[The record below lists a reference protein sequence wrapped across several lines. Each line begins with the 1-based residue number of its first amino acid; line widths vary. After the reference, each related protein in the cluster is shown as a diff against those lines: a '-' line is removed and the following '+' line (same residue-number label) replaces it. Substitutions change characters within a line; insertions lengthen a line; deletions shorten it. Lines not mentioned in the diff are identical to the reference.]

1 MTIFTF
7 VDLFF
12 VLILFSSGMTDTE
25 KSTLDGSNEKIQK
38 TLKKFQSLADHIPVH
53 SWGFE
58 PEILDH
64 LKEERTKIISKKI
77 PKVQLLKMSKKEKQK
92 AGVILGPKTNTVT
105 EVIDWVQKTPLGK
118 RSFPKSLE
126 EDIQTDFEF
135 SRLISSKDEP
145 VKKKNKNE
153 KRDTFKGKNYKGLL
167 KKVEERDERIK
178 KIEEKNPEKAKH
190 LKEEIQWNRA
200 LKRASG
206 EKVKDNP
213 ELLKKGIKK
222 KEKMKNK
229 TKKQWEGRV
238 KEVEDKKE
246 QKQVK
251 RKDNLKK
258 ANDKRKE
265 KKIQKAKKKG
275 RVVIKG

>member
-1 MTIFTF
+1 
-7 VDLFF
+7 
-12 VLILFSSGMTDTE
+12 MTDTE
-25 KSTLDGSNEKIQK
+25 KSTLGNSNEKLQK
-38 TLKKFQSLADHIPVH
+38 TLKKFQSLADHVPVS

-58 PEILDH
+58 PEILDQ
-64 LKEERTKIISKKI
+64 LQDIRRKISSKKI

-92 AGVILGPKTNTVT
+92 AGVILGPKANTVT

-118 RSFPKSLE
+118 RNFPKSLE

-135 SRLISSKDEP
+135 SKLISSKNEP
-145 VKKKNKNE
+145 PKKKNKND
-153 KRDTFKGKNYKGLL
+153 KRDTFKGKNYKELL

-178 KIEEKNPEKAKH
+178 KIEEKNPDKAKA
-190 LKEEIQWNRA
+190 LKEDIQWNRV

-222 KEKMKNK
+222 KEKMKKK

-238 KEVEDKKE
+238 KEVEGKKE

-251 RKDNLKK
+251 RRENLKK
-258 ANDKRKE
+258 ANEKRKE
-265 KKIQKAKKKG
+265 KKIQKCKKKG
-275 RVVIKG
+275 RIVIKG